1 MFTGL
6 ITDMGEVR
14 AAGNGRITVACGYEP
29 DSLPVG
35 ASIACNGCCLTVTA
49 VETTNEGVRAVFSA
63 DVSNETRAAT
73 TLGAWTPGR
82 MVNLERSLTLSAE
95 LGGHIVTGHV
105 DGVATVVERQADG
118 DSVRFTIEAPKDLA
132 RFIAPK
138 GCVALDGVS
147 LTVNTVEGMR
157 FGVNVIPYTLAVT
170 TLDARRPGEAMNLEV
185 DLLARYVARITDWM
199 KQGQAS

>member
-14 AAGNGRITVACGYEP
+14 AAGNGRIAVACGYEP

-35 ASIACNGCCLTVTA
+35 ASIACDGCCLTVTA
-49 VETTNEGVRAVFSA
+49 VAPGKEGARAVFSA
-63 DVSNETRAAT
+63 DVSNETLATT
-73 TLGAWTPGR
+73 TLGGWTPGR

-105 DGVATVVERQADG
+105 DGVATVVERQKDG
-118 DSVRFTIEAPKDLA
+118 DSTRLTVEAPEELA

-147 LTVNTVEGMR
+147 LTVNTVKGAR
-157 FGVNVIPYTLAVT
+157 FGMNVIPHTLAVT